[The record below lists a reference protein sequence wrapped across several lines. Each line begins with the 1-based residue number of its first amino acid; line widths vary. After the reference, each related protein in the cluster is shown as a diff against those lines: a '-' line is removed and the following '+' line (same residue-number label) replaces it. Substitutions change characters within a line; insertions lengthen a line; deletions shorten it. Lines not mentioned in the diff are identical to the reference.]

1 MTREHYRI
9 LKNISIENI
18 VSKMTREHYVEEIRR
33 TKKGEMFF
41 DELTY

>member
-18 VSKMTREHYVEEIRR
+18 VSKMTREHYVEEIR

-41 DELTY
+41 DELT